1 MITPPDPTS
10 VLSAS
15 VSRRAAAVL
24 LAVGLGALAWWLLRL
39 GAHDAT
45 LVRWECFAGTC
56 ATDDFAGAAP
66 VLGVLALVATAA
78 AVRPLAHRAT
88 PGLVVALGA
97 GALLSGW
104 SGAVAERLN
113 TEDALRRWMLL
124 ASAVLVL
131 GLVAALWGG
140 WRTVRDAGWTARLRG
155 RTGTWARV
163 RDYEDVGGP
172 VCRATVHFDDARG
185 VRHAVRT
192 TVPRSAFK
200 HVPRAYYD
208 PERPDDPERLV
219 VVVPAPPLTAAA
231 RAAREQAV
239 RVLLPLPDDDL
250 PGGSGPRAAGR
261 AAPSGERSGA
271 RPPAARP
278 RSVVDELERL
288 HALRAAGALDEQ
300 EYAAAK
306 ARVLGA

>member
-1 MITPPDPTS
+1 MTTAPDPASALSTS
-10 VLSAS
+10 VA
-15 VSRRAAAVL
+15 RRAVTVL
-24 LAVGLGALAWWLLRL
+24 GAVGLGALAWWLLRL

-66 VLGVLALVATAA
+66 VLGALALVATAA

-88 PGLVVALGA
+88 AGLVVALGA

-113 TEDALRRWMLL
+113 TQEALRPW
-124 ASAVLVL
+124 VLVASVALAL
-131 GLVAALWGG
+131 GLVSAVWGG
-140 WRTVRDAGWTARLRG
+140 WRAVRDAGGTARLRG

-163 RDYEDVGGP
+163 RDYEDVGGR

-192 TVPRSAFK
+192 EVPRSAFA

-208 PERPDDPERLV
+208 PERPDDPQRLV

-250 PGGSGPRAAGR
+250 PGGSGPRAGGR
-261 AAPSGERSGA
+261 PAPGERPSA
-271 RPPAARP
+271 RPAQART

-306 ARVLGA
+306 ARVLGG